1 MTGVTAAGT
10 TAAGVTGRAA
20 GGAQDAE
27 RGLGWMEALR
37 DAYNRRE
44 SAMFLLHNNIAD
56 TFPFG
61 GDYVPARRYIEQAF
75 RERGYIVISYDV
87 SRGMQFLE
95 QKEAEEFLR
104 LANENLKPGERLI
117 RSIYDFPRDSA
128 KALAFI
134 EAFVVGVEG
143 AARPVLVLLDYAA
156 ELAPNGDPLT
166 MTEVDRVNAV
176 TLQRFAQLFYERLQ
190 DDNQRDAL
198 CVLLAP
204 NLHALNPALVRSEL
218 VTAVEIARPG
228 AGERARFIEYLQ
240 AKRVVQGKAPLPLEM
255 SSAALVE
262 LTSGLTLTGILQL
275 FVRASAAPEPR
286 LDSSF
291 VVRRKRE
298 LIERDS
304 RGMLEVLSPRHGL
317 DAVGGHTAAKKF
329 FLETAHDL
337 RNGLRDVPVGAI
349 CPGPNGVGKTFIAK
363 AFARDSGVNCVSL
376 RNFRGMYV
384 GQTES
389 NLDTIFN
396 ILKSMT
402 PNIVIID
409 EADKMLGNEVG
420 DDSSKVDERVFGA
433 FTAFMGDPEY
443 RGKIFWLLLTARPFN
458 LAPDTGRPGR
468 AEEHVPI
475 LAPETFDDKKATLLA
490 VLRASQV
497 ELVDA
502 SGAAPSDAALAA
514 LFEGLGFVTPA
525 ALELIANRARRR
537 ARRAVSGEAASALVR
552 APIEV
557 FAEEVRSFVP
567 EGSSSKLLLQTLEA
581 VLYTNHL
588 AYLPEPWR
596 SRLETEPDALSEERE
611 ALRRKVGYR

>member
-1 MTGVTAAGT
+1 VTGAGVTAAGV
-10 TAAGVTGRAA
+10 TAAASGAA
-20 GGAQDAE
+20 EAE

-44 SAMFLLHNNIAD
+44 SALFLLHNNIAD
-56 TFPFG
+56 IFPFG

-95 QKEAEEFLR
+95 QKDAEEFLR

-117 RSIYDFPRDSA
+117 RSVYDFPRESA

-143 AARPVLVLLDYAA
+143 ASRPVLVLLDYAA

-166 MTEVDRVNAV
+166 MTEVDRINAV

-190 DDNQRDAL
+190 DDAQRDAL

-228 AGERARFIEYLQ
+228 GLERARFIEYLQ
-240 AKRVVQGKAPLPLEM
+240 ARRVVQGKAPLPLEM

-275 FVRASAAPEPR
+275 FVRASAAPEPK
-286 LDSSF
+286 LDASF

-317 DAVGGHTAAKKF
+317 DAVGGHAAAKQF
-329 FLETAHDL
+329 FLETARDL
-337 RNGLRDVPVGAI
+337 KSGMRDVPVGAI

-490 VLRASQV
+490 VMKASQV

-502 SGAAPSDAALAA
+502 SGERPADAALAA
-514 LFEGLGFVTPA
+514 LFDGLGFVTPA

-537 ARRAVSGEAASALVR
+537 ARRAAPSGPASALVR
-552 APIEV
+552 VPIEV
-557 FAEEVRSFVP
+557 FAEEAKSFVP

-596 SRLETEPDALSEERE
+596 SRLQTDPDGLSEERE